1 MWAILRKVKN
11 GGKGM
16 AAQEKNSVASAV
28 GSFGKAIG
36 SFFRDFGTAVVK
48 GDAFVKLSLLWM
60 GAGYAKRKQYVKAV
74 LMTIL
79 EIAVIAFTVK
89 FAMQYVPKIGSLG
102 TVKMEKVFNMK
113 TMKSEFNDYDNSF
126 TILLFSLFSFVV
138 WLAAAVVWFKNIIN
152 AYVLQK
158 MEEEG
163 QHINTF
169 KEDLKSLIE
178 EKFHIT
184 LLTLPV
190 LGVVIFTLI
199 PILLLI
205 FVAFTNYDQ
214 QHMPPTELFSW
225 VGLSNFINLFGG
237 GGLTTTFGY
246 AFVRVLG
253 WTLVWAFFATF
264 TTYIGGILLSLLLNS
279 KKTRWPKMW
288 RTLFI
293 VTIAVPQFVSL
304 LLVRNFFSNGGI
316 VNTICQN
323 IGLTGFL
330 RSIGLVST
338 SYIPFL
344 SAPGW
349 AHVLIILINIWIGV
363 PYQMLIATG
372 VLMNLPEDQLESA
385 RVDGATKFQI
395 FRKITMPYLLFVT
408 GPALI
413 TDFVKNIN
421 NFNVIYLLTQDVYT
435 TTNQAMANSQAK
447 EVDLLVTW
455 LFRLTQD
462 YYNYKMASAIGIIVF
477 IICAVFTLVAFNRMI
492 KGDKEGTYQ

>member
-1 MWAILRKVKN
+1 
-11 GGKGM
+11 M
-16 AAQEKNSVASAV
+16 AAQEKNSAASAV
-28 GSFGKAIG
+28 GSFLKAIG

-138 WLAAAVVWFKNIIN
+138 WLAAAVVWFKSVIN
-152 AYVLQK
+152 AYALQK

-169 KEDLKSLIE
+169 KEDLRSLTE

-214 QHMPPTELFSW
+214 NHMPPTELFSW

-330 RSIGLVST
+330 RDIGLVST

-349 AHVLIILINIWIGV
+349 AHVMIILINIWIGV

-372 VLMNLPEDQLESA
+372 VLMNLPADQLESA
-385 RVDGATKFQI
+385 KVDGATKFQI

>member
-1 MWAILRKVKN
+1 MV
-11 GGKGM
+11 
-16 AAQEKNSVASAV
+16 AQEKNSAASAV
-28 GSFGKAIG
+28 GSFLKAIG
-36 SFFRDFGTAVVK
+36 SFFGDFGTAVVK

-60 GAGYAKRKQYVKAV
+60 GAGYAKRKQYVKAI

-79 EIAVIAFTVK
+79 EIAIIAFTVK
-89 FAMQYVPKIGSLG
+89 FAMQYVSKIGNLG

-138 WLAAAVVWFKNIIN
+138 WLAAAVVWFKNVIN
-152 AYVLQK
+152 AYALQK
-158 MEEEG
+158 MKEEG

-349 AHVLIILINIWIGV
+349 AHVMIILINIWIGV

>member
-1 MWAILRKVKN
+1 MR
-11 GGKGM
+11 
-16 AAQEKNSVASAV
+16 
-28 GSFGKAIG
+28 
-36 SFFRDFGTAVVK
+36 
-48 GDAFVKLSLLWM
+48 
-60 GAGYAKRKQYVKAV
+60 
-74 LMTIL
+74 
-79 EIAVIAFTVK
+79 AFT
-89 FAMQYVPKIGSLG
+89 
-102 TVKMEKVFNMK
+102 
-113 TMKSEFNDYDNSF
+113 
-126 TILLFSLFSFVV
+126 
-138 WLAAAVVWFKNIIN
+138 
-152 AYVLQK
+152 
-158 MEEEG
+158 
-163 QHINTF
+163 
-169 KEDLKSLIE
+169 E

-190 LGVVIFTLI
+190 LGVVIFTMI

-225 VGLSNFINLFGG
+225 VGFSNFISLFGG
-237 GGLTTTFGY
+237 GGLTSTFGY

-253 WTLVWAFFATF
+253 WTLVWALFATF

-279 KKTRWPKMW
+279 KKTRLPKLW

-316 VNTICQN
+316 VYTICHN

-349 AHVLIILINIWIGV
+349 AHVMIILINIWIGV

-372 VLMNLPEDQLESA
+372 VLMNLPSDQLESA

-492 KGDKEGTYQ
+492 KGDREGTYQ

>member
-1 MWAILRKVKN
+1 
-11 GGKGM
+11 M
-16 AAQEKNSVASAV
+16 AAQDNNSAAAAV
-28 GSFGKAIG
+28 SGFFKSIG
-36 SFFRDFGTAVVK
+36 GFFADFGTAVVK
-48 GDAFVKLSLLWM
+48 GDAFVKLSLIWM

-74 LMTIL
+74 LMTLL
-79 EIAVIAFTVK
+79 EIAVIVFSVK
-89 FAMQYVPKIGSLG
+89 FAMQYVPKFSTLG

-138 WLAAAVVWFKNIIN
+138 WFAAAVVWFKNVIN
-152 AYVLQK
+152 AYTLQK
-158 MEEEG
+158 MEEAG
-163 QHINTF
+163 KHINTF
-169 KEDLKSLIE
+169 KEDLRSLTE

-237 GGLTTTFGY
+237 GGLTSTFGY

-279 KKTRWPKMW
+279 KKTRLPKMW

-316 VNTICQN
+316 VNTICHS

-349 AHVLIILINIWIGV
+349 AHVMIILINIWIGV

-372 VLMNLPEDQLESA
+372 VLMN
-385 RVDGATKFQI
+385 
-395 FRKITMPYLLFVT
+395 TMPYLLFVT

-435 TTNQAMANSQAK
+435 TTNQAMASSQAN

>member
-1 MWAILRKVKN
+1 MEK
-11 GGKGM
+11 
-16 AAQEKNSVASAV
+16 QEKNSAAAAV
-28 GSFGKAIG
+28 GSFFRVIG
-36 SFFRDFGTAVVK
+36 GFFSEFGNAVAK
-48 GDAFVKLSLLWM
+48 GDAFVKLSLIWM
-60 GAGYAKRKQYVKAV
+60 GAGYAKRKQYAKAV
-74 LMTIL
+74 IMTL
-79 EIAVIAFTVK
+79 VEIAILVFTFR
-89 FAMQYVPKIGSLG
+89 FAMEYVPKFGTLG
-102 TVKMEKVFNMK
+102 TVQMEKVFNME
-113 TMKSEFNDYDNSF
+113 TMKTEFNDYDNSF

-138 WLAAAVVWFKNIIN
+138 WFASFVVWMRNVVN
-152 AYVLQK
+152 VYQLQK
-158 MEEEG
+158 MAEEG
-163 QHINTF
+163 KHIRTF
-169 KEDLKSLIE
+169 REDLHSYVE

-190 LGVVIFTLI
+190 LGVTIFTLI

-214 QHMPPTELFSW
+214 NHMPPTSLFSW
-225 VGLSNFINLFGG
+225 VGLNNFLSLFGG
-237 GGLTTTFGY
+237 GGLTVTFGY

-253 WTLVWAFFATF
+253 WTLVWAFFATL

-279 KKTRWPKMW
+279 KKTRMPKLW

-316 VNTICQN
+316 VNTICSN

-330 RSIGLVST
+330 RDIGLVST

-349 AHVLIILINIWIGV
+349 AHVMIILINVWIGV

-372 VLMNLPEDQLESA
+372 VLMNLPSDQLESA
-385 RVDGATKFQI
+385 RVDGATPFQI

-408 GPALI
+408 GPALV

-421 NFNVIYLLTQDVYT
+421 NFNVIYLLTENVYV

-462 YYNYKMASAIGIIVF
+462 YYNYKMASAIGIVVF
-477 IICAVFTLVAFNRMI
+477 IICSVFTLIAFNRMI
-492 KGDKEGTYQ
+492 KGDREGTYQ